1 VPFLRV
7 VDQPGYW
14 SGMVQTQPM
23 GYNPCWN
30 AGIGVQ
36 SVPLCHSRKL
46 DSSVYHIY
54 IINLTN
60 TQVGRWDMYIYICV
74 CVIICLFIFIFFNL
88 LQRIPNDGEMTMN
101 QIQFLTMAMRPSIF
115 GEDVPTGPS
124 GCG

>member
-1 VPFLRV
+1 MPFLRV

-54 IINLTN
+54 IYIINLTN

-74 CVIICLFIFIFFNL
+74 CV
-88 LQRIPNDGEMTMN
+88 
-101 QIQFLTMAMRPSIF
+101 
-115 GEDVPTGPS
+115 
-124 GCG
+124 